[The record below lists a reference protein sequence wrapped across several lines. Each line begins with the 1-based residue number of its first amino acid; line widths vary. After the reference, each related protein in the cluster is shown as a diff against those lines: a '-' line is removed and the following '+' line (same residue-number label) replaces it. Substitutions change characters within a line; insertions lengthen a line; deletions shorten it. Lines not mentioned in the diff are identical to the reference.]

1 MHSPAG
7 VNGMTDEQDIRA
19 RKYGE
24 VVYNTLTSVAATV
37 LEYPKGNGTWTLTR
51 CQVDLLIS
59 AFFPLSNPLQT

>member
-7 VNGMTDEQDIRA
+7 VYGMTDEQDIRA

-37 LEYPKGNGTWTLTR
+37 LEYPKGNGTWALTR
-51 CQVDLLIS
+51 LQVNLLIS
-59 AFFPLSNPLQT
+59 TLFSLQT